1 MKRKTVLLQMTV
13 TILLLA
19 AFGCGSEEVDTSLPY
34 TADDYTFIM
43 GVERY
48 DAPDQ
53 ERPDRG
59 ETYLDKRF
67 GTRVTRLTDKE
78 ADGYSDAGLAVE
90 ASRIDPVN
98 SNGSRLVLTGSGGG
112 WYIYDTAAASLEE
125 LPAAVDPGEAPYL
138 EPRWDNQ
145 DPDILY
151 FISSTALMSFNVAT
165 GAVDTEHDF
174 IREFP
179 NAAYI
184 TTGSKGDAGLGRRTW
199 CFLVRDGD
207 DATIA
212 VAAYDRVRD
221 SLYGTLTE
229 LPGEIDWVS
238 ADMSGKHCLVGFED
252 LPVRAYPKELDRG
265 VELPAGAKASADS
278 AWTSDGRDVLVYQ
291 NTETG
296 WIAMA
301 DVETGEETPL
311 LEIPFATNPD
321 IGVHISGNAGDMQG
335 WALIS
340 TYGAETPPDGKEH
353 SWMDTQMFI
362 LELKDSPRIWRVANT
377 QSYVPA
383 GGTAPFAAAFTAI
396 DTSGK
401 AVYFGSNWGDAAEG
415 YADIYRVDL
424 PQGWR
429 TALAGKAACH

>member
-1 MKRKTVLLQMTV
+1 MKIKLHLFALSILVLL
-13 TILLLA
+13 LSA
-19 AFGCGSEEVDTSLPY
+19 GGCGEEKVDTSLPY

-48 DAPDQ
+48 DAPEQ

-78 ADGYSDAGLAVE
+78 TDGYSDAGLANE
-90 ASRIDPVN
+90 SSRVDPVN
-98 SNGSRLVLTGSGGG
+98 SNGSRLALMGSDGG
-112 WYIYDTAAASLEE
+112 WYIHDTTTASLDE
-125 LPAAVDPGEAPYL
+125 LPAAVAPGEAPHL

-145 DPDILY
+145 DADILY
-151 FISSTALMSFNVAT
+151 FINSTSLMSFNAAT
-165 GAVDTEHDF
+165 GAVNAEHDF
-174 IREFP
+174 IQEFP

-184 TTGSKGDAGLGRRTW
+184 TTGSAGDAGLGRRTW
-199 CFLVRDGD
+199 CFMVRDKND
-207 DATIA
+207 ETIA
-212 VAAYDRVRD
+212 IVAYDRVRD

-229 LPGEIDWVS
+229 LPDEIDWVS
-238 ADMSGKHCLVGFED
+238 ADMSGKHCLVGYANQ
-252 LPVRAYPKELDRG
+252 PAQAYPKELDRA
-265 VELPAGAKASADS
+265 VTLPAGAKGHADT

-301 DVETGEETPL
+301 DLETGAETPL
-311 LEIPFATNPD
+311 LEIPFETNPD
-321 IGVHISGNAGDMQG
+321 IGINISGNAGDMQG

-353 SWMDTQMFI
+353 SWMDTQLFI

-383 GGTAPFAAAFTAI
+383 GDSAYFAETFAAI

-401 AVYFGSNWGDAAEG
+401 AIYFGSNWGDTAEG
-415 YADIYRVDL
+415 YADVYRVDL
-424 PQGWR
+424 PQSWR